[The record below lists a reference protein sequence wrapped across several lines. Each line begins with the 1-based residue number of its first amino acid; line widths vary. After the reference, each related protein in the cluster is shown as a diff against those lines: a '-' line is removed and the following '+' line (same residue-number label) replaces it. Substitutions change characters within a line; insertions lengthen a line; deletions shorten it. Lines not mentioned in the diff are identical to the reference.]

1 MAFDHQRQV
10 KLDAGTRTSDWST
23 RIETKLFV
31 YVHLCTDGDA
41 LPRLAADSSHPPTTA
56 PSQIYKIKMI
66 FKILSLIKH
75 QELWPNSDQV
85 IIVGPFE
92 STFVKK

>member
-1 MAFDHQRQV
+1 MSSQLKNV
-10 KLDAGTRTSDWST
+10 KFT
-23 RIETKLFV
+23 IEIFV
-31 YVHLCTDGDA
+31 YIVYCNCTELRAPHDVA
-41 LPRLAADSSHPPTTA
+41 LQSSHPPTTA